1 MNFQVLFGGKDSSG
15 LCNDTHM
22 IDIKKQSIVRLKTKN
37 DPIKRNR

>member
-1 MNFQVLFGGKDSSG
+1 MFGGKGTQG

-22 IDIKKQSIVRLKTKN
+22 IDIKKKSIVRLKTKN